1 MTEIRRLDTA
11 DPGFASALA
20 RLTTRDMAEDDAID
34 ASVASIVTDVRVR
47 GDAAVL
53 EYTALFDRV
62 KAASVVALPGRRR
75 VPVHAAAGTT

>member
-1 MTEIRRLDTA
+1 MPEIRRLDTL

-20 RLTTRDMAEDDAID
+20 KLTARDKAEDDAID

-62 KAASVVALPGRRR
+62 KATSVAALELP
-75 VPVHAAAGTT
+75 AAEL